1 MMRNYSAAPATRAL
15 TPTGGFLEGFS
26 YSLNPYV
33 GCAFGDH
40 GGCPFCYVRALPVAR
55 AAPGPWGSW
64 VIVKSNLLELL
75 ERELHSLEKS
85 GKLDRAAVF
94 MSSATD
100 PYQGMERRMRLTR
113 GALELLAR
121 QPPGRVLLQ
130 TRSPMIE
137 RDLDLLTRLGPRLI
151 ASITVETD
159 DEQVRRALTPTS
171 PSIARR
177 LAAARRLRA
186 AGVFVQLAVAPM
198 MPNHPARLAELAAGA
213 ADRVVVDTYFD
224 GDGSGGRRSRALMM
238 GELYARLGYAG
249 WFRPGAER
257 ELMAAMRA
265 RLGAE
270 RVLFSREGFNAVRD
284 LPDLQDSPD
293 LPGRDRGR

>member
-1 MMRNYSAAPATRAL
+1 MRNYSATPATRAL
-15 TPTGGFLEGFS
+15 TPTGGFLERFS
-26 YSLNPYV
+26 YSLNPYI
-33 GCAFGDH
+33 GCAFGDS
-40 GGCPFCYVRALPVAR
+40 GGCPYCYVRALPVAR
-55 AAPGPWGSW
+55 AQAGPWGTW
-64 VIVKSNLLELL
+64 VIAKPNLLELL
-75 ERELHSLEKS
+75 ERELRALERS
-85 GKLDRAAVF
+85 GKLERAAVI

-113 GALELLAR
+113 GALELFVR
-121 QPPGRVLLQ
+121 RPPRRLLLQ

-137 RDLDLLTRLGPRLI
+137 RDLDLLIQLGPHLI

-159 DEQVRRALTPTS
+159 DEQVRRALTQTS

-186 AGVFVQLAVAPM
+186 AGVFVQLAVSPM
-198 MPNHPARLAELAAGA
+198 MPNDPERLAELADGA

-224 GDGSGGRRSRALMM
+224 GDGSGGRRSRGLKME
-238 GELYARLGYAG
+238 ELYARLGYEG

-265 RLGAE
+265 RMGAE
-270 RVLFSREGFNAVRD
+270 RVLFSREGFNAV
-284 LPDLQDSPD
+284 
-293 LPGRDRGR
+293 

>member
-1 MMRNYSAAPATRAL
+1 MRNYSATPATRAL
-15 TPTGGFLEGFS
+15 TPTGGFLGGFG

-33 GCAFGDH
+33 GCAFGDR

-55 AAPGPWGSW
+55 ARPGPWGSW
-64 VIVKSNLLELL
+64 VIAKANLLELL
-75 ERELHSLEKS
+75 ARELRGLEES
-85 GKLDRAAVF
+85 GKLERAAVF

-100 PYQGMERRMRLTR
+100 PYQGIERRMRLTR
-113 GALELLAR
+113 GALELFVR
-121 QPPGRVLLQ
+121 YPPRRLLLQ

-137 RDLDLLTRLGPRLI
+137 RDLDLLLRLGPHVI

-177 LAAARRLRA
+177 LAVARRLRA

-198 MPNHPARLAELAAGA
+198 MPNDPERLAELAEGA

-224 GDGSGGRRSRALMM
+224 GDGALGRRSRALGM
-238 GELYARLGYAG
+238 GELYTRLGYEG

-270 RVLFSREGFNAVRD
+270 RVLFSREGFNAV
-284 LPDLQDSPD
+284 
-293 LPGRDRGR
+293 

>member
-1 MMRNYSAAPATRAL
+1 MRNYSATPATRAL
-15 TPTGGFLEGFS
+15 TPTGGFLERFS
-26 YSLNPYV
+26 YSLNPYI
-33 GCAFGDH
+33 GCAFGDS

-55 AAPGPWGSW
+55 AQAGPWGTW
-64 VIVKSNLLELL
+64 VIAKSNLLELL
-75 ERELHSLEKS
+75 AREL
-85 GKLDRAAVF
+85 RAPVS

-100 PYQGMERRMRLTR
+100 PYQGMERRIRLTR
-113 GALELLAR
+113 GALELFVR
-121 QPPGRVLLQ
+121 RPPRRLLLQ

-137 RDLDLLTRLGPRLI
+137 RDLDLLIQLGPHLI

-159 DEQVRRALTPTS
+159 DEQVRRALTPSS

-186 AGVFVQLAVAPM
+186 AGVFIQLAVSPM
-198 MPNHPARLAELAAGA
+198 MPHRPERLAELAEG

-224 GDGSGGRRSRALMM
+224 GDGALGRRSRALGM
-238 GELYARLGYAG
+238 GELYARLGYEG

-270 RVLFSREGFNAVRD
+270 
-284 LPDLQDSPD
+284 
-293 LPGRDRGR
+293 

>member
-1 MMRNYSAAPATRAL
+1 MRNYSVTPATRAL
-15 TPTGGFLEGFS
+15 TPTGGFLGGFG

-33 GCAFGDH
+33 GCAFGDR

-55 AAPGPWGSW
+55 AQPGPWGSW
-64 VIVKSNLLELL
+64 VIAKANLLELL
-75 ERELHSLEKS
+75 ARELRGLEQS
-85 GKLDRAAVF
+85 GKLERTAVF

-113 GALELLAR
+113 GVLELFVR
-121 QPPGRVLLQ
+121 HPPHRVLLQ

-137 RDLDLLTRLGPRLI
+137 RDLDLLLRLGPHVI

-186 AGVFVQLAVAPM
+186 AGVFVQLAVSPM
-198 MPNHPARLAELAAGA
+198 MPNDPERLAELADGA

-224 GDGSGGRRSRALMM
+224 GDGALGRRSRALGMA
-238 GELYARLGYAG
+238 ELYARLGYEG

-257 ELMAAMRA
+257 ELMAAMGT

-270 RVLFSREGFNAVRD
+270 RVLFSREGFNAV
-284 LPDLQDSPD
+284 
-293 LPGRDRGR
+293 